1 MLISLKFKLHLA
13 PLSAVLGSMNKSEW
27 SQDNKVETRKIVV
40 NLKAIETG
48 LSN

>member
-1 MLISLKFKLHLA
+1 MKANKSKFKLHLA
-13 PLSAVLGSMNKSEW
+13 PLSAVLGSMNKSER
-27 SQDNKVETRKIVV
+27 SQDNKVETRVV